1 MLQKHIPAAITCF
14 LFFLA
19 STAQKKDTIQIPSTL
34 NKATVYYGYGA
45 DLQHAA
51 KATLKSGI
59 QTIVINNVSLYPD
72 INTIQLSCP
81 EFATILSFSHRIY
94 YKPSIPKPLPNH
106 KKSYDTINQL
116 QKTAAWFFN
125 QAAVNEDVI
134 NRTTRLIENNFIT
147 PDKKN
152 ISSEELIKL
161 TAFYTDKISLLKQRN
176 YDISVKRDS
185 INQKIEEINNRLQ
198 QLDQLAYE
206 STPSKPVGQLILQ
219 VMSKEAG
226 LADFDC
232 SYFTRNA
239 GWIPNYDIRVKTID
253 NTFKLV
259 YKAMVSQTTG
269 LDWSGVKLTL
279 STSNPNMNNNSP
291 MLYPIYMQLYTPV
304 LYQTLVRSTNEVA
317 VTNAAPQMFKDEV
330 EYADNTKSLKMLAKE
345 SDVSNYLQLSESQLN
360 INYEIELPYDI
371 PTDGMAYSVN
381 IKEEK
386 IDVIYQH
393 LSIPK
398 LDNDAFLVAKITQ
411 WSELNLLPGQSN
423 IIMDN
428 VYLGK
433 SYLDPNITSDTLQL
447 SLGRDKRVVVE
458 RKTIKQTL
466 GQRKGD
472 QRQNFYTYEITIR
485 NNKKQAI
492 ALNLQDQYPISRDK
506 QIEVTLKD
514 DGGAT
519 VDLETG
525 FMNWEIKLAP
535 GETKKVRFSYQVKYP
550 KDKQIQEVR

>member
-1 MLQKHIPAAITCF
+1 
-14 LFFLA
+14 
-19 STAQKKDTIQIPSTL
+19 
-34 NKATVYYGYGA
+34 V
-45 DLQHAA
+45 
-51 KATLKSGI
+51 
-59 QTIVINNVSLYPD
+59 
-72 INTIQLSCP
+72 
-81 EFATILSFSHRIY
+81 
-94 YKPSIPKPLPNH
+94 
-106 KKSYDTINQL
+106 
-116 QKTAAWFFN
+116 
-125 QAAVNEDVI
+125 
-134 NRTTRLIENNFIT
+134 
-147 PDKKN
+147 
-152 ISSEELIKL
+152 
-161 TAFYTDKISLLKQRN
+161 
-176 YDISVKRDS
+176 
-185 INQKIEEINNRLQ
+185 
-198 QLDQLAYE
+198 
-206 STPSKPVGQLILQ
+206 
-219 VMSKEAG
+219 
-226 LADFDC
+226 
-232 SYFTRNA
+232 
-239 GWIPNYDIRVKTID
+239 
-253 NTFKLV
+253 
-259 YKAMVSQTTG
+259 
-269 LDWSGVKLTL
+269 
-279 STSNPNMNNNSP
+279 
-291 MLYPIYMQLYTPV
+291 
-304 LYQTLVRSTNEVA
+304 NEVA
-317 VTNAAPQMFKDEV
+317 VSNAAPQMFKDEV
-330 EYADNTKSLKMLAKE
+330 EYTDNTKSVKMLAKE

-398 LDNDAFLVAKITQ
+398 LDRDAFLVAKITQ

-447 SLGRDKRVVVE
+447 SLGRDTRVAVE

-519 VDLETG
+519 VDPETG
-525 FMNWEIKLAP
+525 FMNWDIKLAP

>member
-1 MLQKHIPAAITCF
+1 MLQKHIPAVISCL
-14 LFFLA
+14 LFFFA
-19 STAQKKDTIQIPSTL
+19 STAQKKDTIQISSTL

-51 KATLKSGI
+51 KATLKSGV

-81 EFATILSFSHRIY
+81 EYATILSFSHRIY
-94 YKPSIPKPLPNH
+94 YKPPTPKPLPNH
-106 KKSYDTINQL
+106 SKSYDTINQL
-116 QKTAAWFFN
+116 QKTAAWYFN
-125 QAAVNEDVI
+125 QASINEDVI
-134 NRTTRLIENNFIT
+134 NRTTKLIENNFIT

-161 TAFYTDKISLLKQRN
+161 SAFYTDKISLLKQRN

-185 INQKIEEINNRLQ
+185 INQKIDEINNRLQ
-198 QLDQLAYE
+198 QLDQIAAE
-206 STPSKPVGQLILQ
+206 NTPSKPVGQLILQ

-226 LADFDC
+226 VADFDC

-269 LDWSGVKLTL
+269 LDWNGVKLSL

-317 VTNAAPQMFKDEV
+317 VTNAAPQMVEDEV
-330 EYADNTKSLKMLAKE
+330 QYNESPRSPKMLARE

-360 INYEIELPYDI
+360 INYAIELPYDI
-371 PTDGMAYSVN
+371 PSDGMAYSVN

-386 IDVIYQH
+386 INVIYQH

-447 SLGRDKRVVVE
+447 SLGRDKRVAVE

-472 QRQNFYTYEITIR
+472 QRQNSYTYEITIR

-492 ALNLQDQYPISRDK
+492 TLNLQDQYPISRDK
-506 QIEVTLKD
+506 QIEVSLKD

-519 VDLETG
+519 VDPETG

-535 GETKKVRFSYQVKYP
+535 GETKKVKFSYLVKYP

>member
-1 MLQKHIPAAITCF
+1 MLQKHIPAVITCF

-51 KATLKSGI
+51 KANLKSGV

-81 EFATILSFSHRIY
+81 EYATILSFSHRIY
-94 YKPSIPKPLPNH
+94 YIPPIPKPLPNH
-106 KKSYDTINQL
+106 KKSFDTISQL

-198 QLDQLAYE
+198 LLDQLAYE

-519 VDLETG
+519 VDPETG